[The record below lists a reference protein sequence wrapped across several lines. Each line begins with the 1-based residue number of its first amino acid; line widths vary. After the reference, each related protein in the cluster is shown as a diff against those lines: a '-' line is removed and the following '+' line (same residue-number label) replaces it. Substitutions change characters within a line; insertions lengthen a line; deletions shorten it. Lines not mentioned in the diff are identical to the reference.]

1 MTVQKQMAGYD
12 MTPERKSP
20 APAAPSPSSELIYQ
34 LDDTPAFAP
43 AVFAAL
49 QHVLAS
55 FVAIITP
62 TLIVGSALGLG
73 AHVPYLMSMALF
85 VSGLGTFV
93 QAKRIGPLGSG
104 LLCLQGTSF
113 GFLSVILSA
122 GFIVKGRGGNEEEI
136 LSTLFGVCFCAAFV
150 EIFFSQFIGKL
161 RKVITPVVTGTII
174 CLMGLS
180 LIKVGMTDFAGGYG
194 AEDLGALHHL
204 GLGALVL
211 LTIVLLNRSS
221 SQMLRLSAVIIALSL
236 GFAVAWFMGR
246 VDFAQMAEVPLV
258 SVPQPFKYGFSF
270 DLVAFIP
277 IAVIFLITPLETA
290 GDLTANS
297 IISKQPVKGPLYL
310 KRIRAGVLADGCNS
324 AMAAMFNSLPMTT
337 FSQNNGVIQ
346 LTGVA
351 SRHVA
356 LYIAA
361 ILVLLGLFPVVG
373 AVLQLMPKPVL
384 GGATL
389 IMFGTVAVAG
399 IKILTEAGLHRRNM
413 LIVSI
418 SLGLGLGVAAVP
430 EALSQMPEMLRNIFG
445 SPIAIGAFSAIALN
459 IFLPDEPQVAEDD
472 YDPEAHLHTVLQNRQ
487 DNTNDDGLAA
497 LPGKLDPV
505 RPS

>member
-1 MTVQKQMAGYD
+1 M
-12 MTPERKSP
+12 
-20 APAAPSPSSELIYQ
+20 
-34 LDDTPAFAP
+34 
-43 AVFAAL
+43 FAAL

-73 AHVPYLMSMALF
+73 AHVPYLVSMALF

-122 GFIVKGRGGNEEEI
+122 GFIVKGRGGSEEEI
-136 LSTLFGVCFCAAFV
+136 LSTIFGVCFCAAFV

-204 GLGALVL
+204 ALGGLVL
-211 LTIVLLNRSS
+211 LTIVALNRSS

-236 GFAVAWFMGR
+236 GFAVAWLMGR
-246 VDFAQMAEVPLV
+246 VDFSQMAEVPLV
-258 SVPQPFKYGFSF
+258 SIPQPFKYGFSF

-310 KRIRAGVLADGCNS
+310 RRIRSGVLADGCNS

-373 AVLQLMPKPVL
+373 AVLQMMPKPVL

-418 SLGLGLGVAAVP
+418 SLGLGLGVAGVP
-430 EALSQMPEMLRNIFG
+430 DALSQMPEMLRNIFG

-459 IFLPDEPQVAEDD
+459 IFLPEEPPVAEDD
-472 YDPEAHLHTVLQNRQ
+472 YDPEAHLHTVLQNRP
-487 DNTNDDGLAA
+487 TEDGQ
-497 LPGKLDPV
+497 PVDKLDPAT

>member
-1 MTVQKQMAGYD
+1 MTTD
-12 MTPERKSP
+12 RN
-20 APAAPSPSSELIYQ
+20 APATPSVRNELIYQ
-34 LDDTPAFAP
+34 LDDTPAFLP

-62 TLIVGSALGLG
+62 TLIVGSVLGLG
-73 AHVPYLMSMALF
+73 AHVPYLVSMALF

-93 QAKRIGPLGSG
+93 QAKRIGPVGSG

-122 GFIVKGRGGNEEEI
+122 GFIVKGRGGSEEEI
-136 LSTLFGVCFCAAFV
+136 LSTIFGVCFCAAFV

-204 GLGALVL
+204 ALGALVL
-211 LTIVLLNRSS
+211 LTIVVLNRSS
-221 SQMLRLSAVIIALSL
+221 SQMLRLSAVIVALTL
-236 GFAVAWFMGR
+236 GFAVAWLTGR
-246 VDFAQMAEVPLV
+246 VDFSEMAEVPLI

-297 IISKQPVKGPLYL
+297 IISKQPVKGPLYMR
-310 KRIRAGVLADGCNS
+310 RIKSGVLADGCNS

-361 ILVLLGLFPVVG
+361 ILVLLGLFPMVG

-430 EALSQMPEMLRNIFG
+430 EALAQMPEMLRNILG

-459 IFLPDEPQVAEDD
+459 VFLPEEPVAEDD

-487 DNTNDDGLAA
+487 DDANDDRLNTLSRDLAPA
-497 LPGKLDPV
+497 P
-505 RPS
+505 RSN